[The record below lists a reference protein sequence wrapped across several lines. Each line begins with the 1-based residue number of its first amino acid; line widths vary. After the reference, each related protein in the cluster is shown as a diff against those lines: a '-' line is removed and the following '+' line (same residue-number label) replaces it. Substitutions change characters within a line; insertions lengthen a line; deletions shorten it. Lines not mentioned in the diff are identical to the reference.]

1 LIITTSD
8 RYSITT
14 SDRSAILFNY
24 CFPVVNQLSNAVL
37 SLSSY
42 VFISMITKTTNN
54 LSYSFAYYLLD
65 NSVTTTTTTTTSR
78 AGVTTFPTLS
88 TAATTTRLITTTS
101 NKIK

>member
-1 LIITTSD
+1 MT
-8 RYSITT
+8 ITT

-24 CFPVVNQLSNAVL
+24 CFPVVNQLSNAAL

-65 NSVTTTTTTTTSR
+65 NSVTTTTTSR
-78 AGVTTFPTLS
+78 ADVTTFPTLS

>member
-1 LIITTSD
+1 LT
-8 RYSITT
+8 ITT

-65 NSVTTTTTTTTSR
+65 NSVTTTTTSR
-78 AGVTTFPTLS
+78 ADVTTFPTLS